1 MHLTCSYDI
10 DYQKKIDKCKKR
22 TEEAKTEVAADS
34 EIDLLQKELDEEIQ
48 KEHFLMDE
56 LR

>member
-1 MHLTCSYDI
+1 MFLYDA
-10 DYQKKIDKCKKR
+10 DYQKKIDVCKKR

-34 EIDLLQKELDEEIQ
+34 EIDLLQKELHDEIE